1 MTYTVDLESHIANS
15 RKCKKLKGHKDRL
28 LEALRAL
35 VEATATAKT
44 LTDEQKTALDKAIIA
59 LQCHDADRQS
69 H

>member
-28 LEALRAL
+28 LDALRDL

-44 LTDEQKTALDKAIIA
+44 LTDEQKTSLDKAIIA
-59 LQCHDADRQS
+59 LQCHDADS
-69 H
+69 KNN